1 MYWKKSERYKNMIKF
16 RDILN
21 NNPHILKEYEYF
33 KKKNY
38 QKNIK
43 TIEQSH
49 KKKNGEINDNMQFKK
64 II

>member
-33 KKKNY
+33 KKK
-38 QKNIK
+38 
-43 TIEQSH
+43 TI
-49 KKKNGEINDNMQFKK
+49 KK
-64 II
+64 I